1 MYTVLLYV
9 LLLLLYINTY
19 IHIHVHSCIYIL
31 YVDAGTLTEQEFI
44 LADRRIHCLFYL
56 FLPHSIKAID
66 IEFITQTSHLV
77 PIIPIICRTD
87 TMTSSE
93 RNAYIILLKS
103 TLDNISSSLGYS
115 CVHDFNCD
123 DILVINSYL
132 SEYTPVMSLSAR
144 SYINAGK
151 GNKTTSLSTSPYSNI
166 TLVTNNILI
175 TTSLSTLSPI

>member
-1 MYTVLLYV
+1 M
-9 LLLLLYINTY
+9 
-19 IHIHVHSCIYIL
+19 HIHTIYI
-31 YVDAGTLTEQEFI
+31 DAGTLTEQEFI

-87 TMTSSE
+87 TMTIHE
-93 RNAYIILLKS
+93 RNAYIILLKL

-115 CVHDFNCD
+115 CIHDFNCD
-123 DILVINSYL
+123 DITVINSYL
-132 SEYTPVMSLSAR
+132 NEYTPVMSLSAR

-151 GNKTTSLSTSPYSNI
+151 GKKTTTSSTSPYSNY
-166 TLVTNNILI
+166 
-175 TTSLSTLSPI
+175 TSYK

>member
-1 MYTVLLYV
+1 M
-9 LLLLLYINTY
+9 
-19 IHIHVHSCIYIL
+19 HIHTIYI
-31 YVDAGTLTEQEFI
+31 DAGTLTEQEFI

-87 TMTSSE
+87 TMTIHE

-115 CVHDFNCD
+115 CIHDFNCD
-123 DILVINSYL
+123 DISVINSYL

-144 SYINAGK
+144 SYINADKNKGK
-151 GNKTTSLSTSPYSNI
+151 NTF
-166 TLVTNNILI
+166 LI
-175 TTSLSTLSPI
+175 SIHLPPTVIYH